1 VAPSSSST
9 RKASRLAQKGKGKR
23 VRFQGGTL
31 FPLVVALVLVIG
43 LGLIV
48 YARASQPAADASAPQ
63 PGIDHWHGAYGFQ
76 ICTDTPQIMLTG
88 NLEDK
93 DAAGDY
99 VYPDFVTTGVHSHDD
114 GVIHWHPYGYRAAG
128 KRAKL
133 GVFLD
138 NYGVSLTNDKLV
150 LPKGPDSDP
159 LSKLSWTP
167 ASARPNSDDFS
178 FTYEEGEQQCNGK
191 DATLKVVVWT
201 DYRDPHSEQTYTTGF
216 DDIPFDRNGLVYTIA
231 FVPDDVDVVMPTWA
245 ADLPRL
251 GAIDNASADSP
262 TASTEPGAATG
273 STPGSSLPGDNAPTA
288 LSGTEAVSTEAA
300 STAPTASTDVPSTTA
315 G

>member
-1 VAPSSSST
+1 M
-9 RKASRLAQKGKGKR
+9 
-23 VRFQGGTL
+23 RFQGGTL
-31 FPLVVALVLVIG
+31 FPLVVAVVLVVG
-43 LGLIV
+43 LALIV

-93 DAAGDY
+93 DAAGEY

-138 NYGVSLTNDKLV
+138 NYGVTISNDKLV
-150 LPKGPDSDP
+150 LPEGPDSDP
-159 LSKLSWTP
+159 LSKLSWTQ

-251 GAIDNASADSP
+251 GAVDNASADSP

-273 STPGSSLPGDNAPTA
+273 STSESSVPGDNTPTA
-288 LSGTEAVSTEAA
+288 LSGTEAESTEAA
-300 STAPTASTDVPSTTA
+300 TTAPTASTDVPSTTA

>member
-31 FPLVVALVLVIG
+31 FPLVVAIVLVVG
-43 LGLIV
+43 LALIV

-93 DAAGDY
+93 DAAGEY

-138 NYGVSLTNDKLV
+138 NYGVTLTNDKLV
-150 LPKGPDSDP
+150 LPQGPENDP

-251 GAIDNASADSP
+251 GAVDNSSAASP
-262 TASTEPGAATG
+262 TASTEPGTG
-273 STPGSSLPGDNAPTA
+273 STPSESSVPGDNAP
-288 LSGTEAVSTEAA
+288 SAVSGSAVNSTDAA
-300 STAPTASTDVPSTTA
+300 TANTDGPSTAT